1 MAGNAHHVGSRAAI
15 SIRTR
20 DSCQRIHVIAFARG
34 LVIIRPLHHGP
45 ARMPNAIAIESAS
58 KHFGSFT
65 AVDRLTLAVP
75 AGSIY
80 GFLGR
85 NGAGKTTTLRMIT
98 GILDP
103 DAGSVS
109 VLDGKVPKTVRAR
122 TGYLPEENGLYKDM
136 QVLDLVTYF
145 GQLRGLDRR
154 EARRRARDRLK
165 AAGLEASLNAKCNTL
180 SKGMGQKVQVIA
192 AVLHDPELVVLDEPF
207 SGLDPVNSEM
217 VLALIRQF
225 KREGRTVIFSTHVVE
240 HAEQIC
246 DAVVIIDHGQRK
258 VDGALADIKASG
270 GRSVI
275 VDYEGDAGALAQLP
289 GVIAADDAGQH
300 AELRLAPDADAQAI
314 LKALVE
320 RVRIR
325 RFDTREATLKQI
337 FLAAVGGEREAA

>member
-1 MAGNAHHVGSRAAI
+1 
-15 SIRTR
+15 
-20 DSCQRIHVIAFARG
+20 
-34 LVIIRPLHHGP
+34 
-45 ARMPNAIAIESAS
+45 MPNAISIAAAS
-58 KHFGSFT
+58 KHFGAHT
-65 AVDRLTLAVP
+65 AVDRLSLDVP

-103 DAGSVS
+103 DGGSVS
-109 VLDGKVPKTVRAR
+109 VLAGKAPREVRAR

-136 QVLDLVTYF
+136 QVLDMVTYF

-154 EARRRARDRLK
+154 EARTRGRDRLK
-165 AAGLEASLNAKCNTL
+165 AAGLEASINAKCNTL
-180 SKGMGQKVQVIA
+180 SKGMAQKVQVIA

-217 VLALIRQF
+217 VLGLIRQF

-258 VDGALADIKASG
+258 LDGPLAEIKARG
-270 GRSVI
+270 GRSVV
-275 VDYEGDAGALAQLP
+275 VDYEGDAGSLAHLP
-289 GVIAADDAGQH
+289 GVLAADDAGQH
-300 AELRLAPDADAQAI
+300 AELRLAPDADTQVL

-337 FLAAVGGEREAA
+337 FLQTVGSEHDAA

>member
-1 MAGNAHHVGSRAAI
+1 MQNAI
-15 SIRTR
+15 SIE
-20 DSCQRIHVIAFARG
+20 A
-34 LVIIRPLHHGP
+34 
-45 ARMPNAIAIESAS
+45 AS
-58 KHFGSFT
+58 KHFGAHT
-65 AVDRLTLAVP
+65 AVDRLSLEVP

-103 DAGSVS
+103 DGGQIS
-109 VLDGKVPKTVRAR
+109 VLGGQAPKAVRAR

-136 QVLDLVTYF
+136 QVLDMVTYF

-154 EARRRARDRLK
+154 EARTRGRTRLK
-165 AAGLEASLNAKCNTL
+165 AAGLEASINAKCNTL
-180 SKGMGQKVQVIA
+180 SKGMAQKVQVIA

-217 VLALIRQF
+217 VLGLIRQF

-258 VDGALADIKASG
+258 VNGPLAEIKARAE
-270 GRSVI
+270 RSVI
-275 VDYEGDAGALAQLP
+275 VDYEGDAGSLAELP
-289 GVIAADDAGQH
+289 GVLAADDAGQH
-300 AELRLAPDADAQAI
+300 AELRLAPDADTQVL
-314 LKALVE
+314 LKTLVE

-337 FLAAVGGEREAA
+337 FLETVGSEHDAA